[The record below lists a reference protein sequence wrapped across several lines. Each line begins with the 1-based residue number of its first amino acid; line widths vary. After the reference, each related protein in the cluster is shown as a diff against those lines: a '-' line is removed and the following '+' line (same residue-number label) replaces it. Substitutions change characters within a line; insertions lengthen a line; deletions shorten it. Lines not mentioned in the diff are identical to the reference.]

1 MKVNQESLERFFSQ
15 EARGSRVGEMHAQV
29 FHHKHN
35 ASLLV
40 ISKGNI
46 LLDTSGLPSDLIH
59 GQSFHVAK
67 KQMEKLSTFLWRQK
81 QMLRVIALLL
91 LCKQEVGCLISEGG
105 GPLLL
110 LLLAEFVERSYL

>member
-1 MKVNQESLERFFSQ
+1 
-15 EARGSRVGEMHAQV
+15 MHAQV
-29 FHHKHN
+29 FHHKHG
-35 ASLLV
+35 APMLV

-46 LLDTSGLPSDLIH
+46 SEISGFPSPLFH
-59 GQSFHVAK
+59 GRIRSFHVAK
-67 KQMEKLSTFLWRQK
+67 KQMDKLSTFLWRQK
-81 QMLRVIALLL
+81 LMLRVIALLL